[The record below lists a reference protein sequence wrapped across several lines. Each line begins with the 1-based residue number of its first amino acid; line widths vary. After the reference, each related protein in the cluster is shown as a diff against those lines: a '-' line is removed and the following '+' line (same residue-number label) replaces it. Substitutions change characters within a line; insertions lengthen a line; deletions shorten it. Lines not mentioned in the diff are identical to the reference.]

1 MFEKFNFIIKMMNN
15 IINCKLVVLG
25 ALGVGKTSVISNIL
39 DKKFNSDSFPTMTAN
54 CETKIVN
61 INDRVIKVSLWDTS
75 GEENF
80 HSLTKMFYQIS
91 DIVILIYDITNK
103 KSFDEIQNY
112 WIEEVNENIENLKGK
127 YNYNLKF

>member
-1 MFEKFNFIIKMMNN
+1 MFEKYNFIIKMTNN

-61 INDRVIKVSLWDTS
+61 INDRVIKVFLWDTS

-80 HSLTKMFYQIS
+80 HSITKMFYRIS

-127 YNYNLKF
+127 YIKIII